1 MRQQQICEAE
11 DIEVLARECVR
22 THSRLFA
29 IAESISFEFEFDGRV
44 LIIRGAV
51 PTYHL
56 KQLIQTALMRL
67 NGVEQ
72 LDNQVSVVGRQ

>member
-1 MRQQQICEAE
+1 MRHQQIETAA
-11 DIEVLARECVR
+11 DIEVLARDCVR

-29 IAESISFEFEFDGRV
+29 VSENISFEFDGGV

-56 KQLIQTALMRL
+56 
-67 NGVEQ
+67 
-72 LDNQVSVVGRQ
+72 

>member
-1 MRQQQICEAE
+1 MGHQQIETAA
-11 DIEVLARECVR
+11 DIEVLARDCIR

-29 IAESISFEFEFDGRV
+29 VAENIAFDFEGGV

-72 LDNQVSVVGRQ
+72 LDNQVSVVGRP